1 MVWKRITLNA
11 PPEKLGSFYLG
22 AEYNMDSNQIIDSAI
37 NYDARDLTTHAVCL
51 GMTGSGKTGLCI
63 GLLEEAALDK
73 VPALI
78 IDPKGDMTNLMLQ
91 FPKLQPEDFKP
102 WINQDD
108 ARRKGKTLDEYS
120 QDTANLW
127 RNGLNDWGI
136 DGSRI
141 KSLQDSADFVI
152 FTPGSNSGIPI
163 SILSS
168 LAAPNLDFS
177 ENFENIREQI
187 TGTVSALLELV
198 GVNAD
203 PVRSREAILL
213 ATIFEFYWKKN
224 QNLDIKQ
231 LINSIQKPPVRKLG
245 VFDVDTF
252 YPEKERFELAM
263 AFNSLIA
270 SPNFQSW
277 LQGESLDIDTLLY
290 TKQGKPRHCIFYLA
304 HLSDRERML
313 FVTLL
318 LEKVLVWVRRQTG
331 TTSLRALLYFDEVF
345 GFMPP
350 VAEPPSKRP
359 LITLLKQARAFG
371 LGCVLVTQ
379 NPVDID
385 YKALTNTGTWFIG
398 KLQTERD
405 KSRVLEGLK
414 GIISQSEV
422 ENRQNYSELIG
433 RLSSRVFLYH
443 NVHENKPIVFN
454 TRWVMSYL
462 RGPLT
467 RPQVRQLMQNRK
479 KLNDESETPNL
490 KPSLLVKDL
499 EDQITETQDLSKV
512 PPTLVPDIPQVFFP
526 IRIMENQAKQ
536 SLTQKKGPNISI
548 EKTQLYYKPTIIGS
562 FSVRFLDRKNKID
575 QQVEKSL
582 IVDELGTSTFLDWKS
597 AKESDIKVT
606 DLLNSY
612 EQVIEKE
619 IFFEPLSE
627 FVNSPQEFK
636 KLTKDLQ
643 DFLYYTCVLKLKKN
657 TELDIIQNPDEPDR
671 DFQIRLLQI
680 AREQRDTEVDS
691 LKKKYSKQLDKLE
704 DKIRKLEFDLSSD
717 ESDYEARKREEIIGA
732 GESVLGFFLGSR
744 RTSTATTAARRR
756 RLTSKAKMNISKT
769 KKEIIEAKKDVTQ
782 LEEELKKAVEK
793 IVEKYE
799 KGIERLSYEEF
810 KPKRSDIKIK
820 SVALAWKPSWLIRY
834 KEKGLLQTTNLE
846 A

>member
-22 AEYNMDSNQIIDSAI
+22 AKYNLDSNQIIDTPI

-91 FPKLQPEDFKP
+91 FPKLQPEDFEP

-198 GVNAD
+198 GVTAD

-479 KLNDESETPNL
+479 KLNGESETPDL
-490 KPSLLVKDL
+490 TPSLLVKEL
-499 EDQITETQDLSKV
+499 EDQIAEPQDLSKV

-548 EKTQLYYKPTIIGS
+548 EKTQLYYTPTIIGS

-582 IVDELGTSTFLDWKS
+582 IVDELRTSTFLDWKS

>member
-1 MVWKRITLNA
+1 MNA

-22 AEYNMDSNQIIDSAI
+22 AKYNLDSNQIIETPI

-127 RNGLNDWGI
+127 RNGLDGWGI

-168 LAAPNLDFS
+168 LAAPNLDFL
-177 ENFENIREQI
+177 ENFEIIREQI

-224 QNLDIKQ
+224 QNLDLAR
-231 LINSIQKPPVRKLG
+231 LINSIQKPPIRKLG

-252 YPEKERFELAM
+252 YPEKDRFELAM

-277 LQGESLDIDTLLY
+277 LQGESLDIDRLLY
-290 TKQGKPRHCIFYLA
+290 TEHGKARHCIFYLA

-345 GFMPP
+345 GFLPP

-414 GIISQSEV
+414 GIISQSGE

-454 TRWVMSYL
+454 TRWAMSYL

-479 KLNDESETPNL
+479 RLNGSTEIPNL
-490 KPSLLVKDL
+490 KASRLVNDFD
-499 EDQITETQDLSKV
+499 DQINEKQDLSKV

-536 SLTQKKGPNISI
+536 ALAQKKGSNISI
-548 EKTQLYYKPTIIGS
+548 EKIQLFYKPTIIGS
-562 FSVRFLDRKNKID
+562 FSVRFLDRKNNID
-575 QQVEKSL
+575 QQIEKSL
-582 IVDELGTSTFLDWKS
+582 IVDELGASTFLDWKS
-597 AKESDIKVT
+597 ARESDIRVT
-606 DLLNSY
+606 DLMNSSEY
-612 EQVIEKE
+612 VIDKE

-627 FVNSPQEFK
+627 FVNSKQEFK
-636 KLTKDLQ
+636 KLAKDLK
-643 DFLYYTCVLKLKKN
+643 DFLYYTRILKLKKN
-657 TELDIIQNPDEPDR
+657 TELDIIQNPDESDR
-671 DFQIRLLQI
+671 DFQIRLLQV
-680 AREQRDTEVDS
+680 AREQRDIEVDR

-704 DKIRKLEFDLSSD
+704 DKISKLEFDLSSD

-732 GESVLGFFLGSR
+732 GESVLSFFLGSR

-769 KKEIIEAKKDVTQ
+769 KKEIGEAKKDVTQ
-782 LEEELKKAVEK
+782 LEEELKKEVEK

-799 KGIERLSYEEF
+799 KGIGRLSYKEF
-810 KPKRSDIKIK
+810 KPKMSDIKIK
-820 SVALAWKPSWLIRY
+820 SVALAWKPIWLMRY
-834 KEKGLLQTTNLE
+834 KERGLLQKTNLD

>member
-1 MVWKRITLNA
+1 MNA

-22 AEYNMDSNQIIDSAI
+22 AEYNLDSNQIMDYPI

-108 ARRKGKTLDEYS
+108 ARRKGKTIDEYS

-141 KSLQDSADFVI
+141 KSLQDSTDFVI

-168 LAAPNLDFS
+168 FAAPNLDFS
-177 ENFENIREQI
+177 ENFEIIREQI

-198 GVNAD
+198 GVNVD

-224 QNLDIKQ
+224 QNLDLTR
-231 LINSIQKPPVRKLG
+231 LINCIQKPPVSKLG
-245 VFDVDTF
+245 VIDVDTF
-252 YPEKERFELAM
+252 YPKKDRFELAM

-290 TKQGKPRHCIFYLA
+290 SKQGKPRHCIFYLA

-414 GIISQSEV
+414 GIVSQSEV
-422 ENRQNYSELIG
+422 ENRQNYGELIG
-433 RLSSRVFLYH
+433 QLSSRVFLYH

-454 TRWVMSYL
+454 TRWAMSYL

-479 KLNDESETPNL
+479 KLNIETETPNL
-490 KPSLLVKDL
+490 KPSLLENDL
-499 EDQITETQDLSKV
+499 GDQITETQHLSKY
-512 PPTLVPDIPQVFFP
+512 PPIIAPDIPQVFFP

-536 SLTQKKGPNISI
+536 SLTQKKGSNISI
-548 EKTQLYYKPTIIGS
+548 EKTQLSYKPTIIGS

-575 QQVEKSL
+575 QQIEKSL
-582 IVDELGTSTFLDWKS
+582 IVDDLGASTYLDWKS
-597 AKESDIKVT
+597 AKESDIKIT

-612 EQVIEKE
+612 EPVIEKE

-643 DFLYYTCVLKLKKN
+643 DFLYYMRVLKLKKN
-657 TELDIIQNPDEPDR
+657 TELDIIQNPGEPDR
-671 DFQIRLLQI
+671 DFLIRLLQI
-680 AREQRDTEVDS
+680 SREQRDTEVDS
-691 LKKKYSKQLDKLE
+691 LKKKYSKQLDNLE

-756 RLTSKAKMNISKT
+756 RLTAKAKMNISKT

-782 LEEELKKAVEK
+782 LQEELKKAVEK

-799 KGIERLSYEEF
+799 KGIERLNYEEF

-820 SVALAWKPSWLIRY
+820 SVALAWKPSWLISY
-834 KEKGLLQTTNLE
+834 KEKGLLQTTNYE